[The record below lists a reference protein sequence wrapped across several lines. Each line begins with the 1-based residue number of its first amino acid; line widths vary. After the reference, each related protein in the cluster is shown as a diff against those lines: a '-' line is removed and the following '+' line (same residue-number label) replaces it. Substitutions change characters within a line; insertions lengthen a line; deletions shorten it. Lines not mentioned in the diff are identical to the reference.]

1 MFKIKQTASLSDVY
15 FLDTS
20 KLRSIRWLI
29 IVFLSVLSFSI
40 SIAFKVL
47 FFQIFILFIGL
58 MIIFYIGRKIK
69 GWAQQIEPLLI
80 VRENLLFMLRRNSF
94 LFTATKDGA
103 ILRSAKFNYQ
113 LNDVSIVIHALKSG
127 DEFTK
132 EMDNLDVLLSSALGI
147 SLSSKEVYATH
158 VEYVFVYRQAERLHV
173 TSLPLEDDSLKIK
186 IYDDFVIDLRKNFSM
201 LISGASGSGKSF
213 FTYYYLTRFIS
224 QTVNGKHAKIYVI
237 DPKLSDIYKLCE
249 FSGFPVENYG
259 TTNEDAFRIV
269 RHYINEMN
277 RRMEIYNKS
286 DLFDSIGID
295 LGLPPLLLVIEEYSS
310 LVASMDSKAKKDFE
324 NMVAI
329 VAQKARSLSMG
340 VCIVMQQPRSDSL
353 STNIREQLVN
363 AIFLG
368 APTRESSQMMFGTTD
383 VPKVKKDKG
392 VGLYSTD
399 REPPKEFHSPMFDRD
414 VFEVIFPAWEWAAKD
429 YMKDED
435 EDVWDRNTCEAR
447 RCKCN
452 EGL

>member
-1 MFKIKQTASLSDVY
+1 MFKIKQTASLSEHY
-15 FLDTS
+15 FLNTS
-20 KLRSIRWLI
+20 KLRSIRWFTI
-29 IVFLSVLSFSI
+29 GFLSILSLS
-40 SIAFKVL
+40 SC
-47 FFQIFILFIGL
+47 ILFKGWFL
-58 MIIFYIGRKIK
+58 QMFTLSVGIIITLYIERKIK

-113 LNDVSIVIHALKSG
+113 LNDVSIVIQALKSG
-127 DEFTK
+127 DEFST
-132 EMDNLDVLLSSALGI
+132 EMDTLDVLLSSVLGI
-147 SLSSKEVYATH
+147 SLSSKEIYATH
-158 VEYVFVYRQAERLHV
+158 VAYVFVYRPPERLHV

-237 DPKLSDIYKLCE
+237 DPKFSDIYKLCKL
-249 FSGFPVENYG
+249 SGLPVENYG

-269 RHYINEMN
+269 RHYIKELD
-277 RRMEIYNKS
+277 RRMLIYNQS

-295 LGLPPLLLVIEEYSS
+295 LGLPPLLLIIEEYSS

-353 STNIREQLVN
+353 STNIREQLAH

-368 APTRESSQMMFGTTD
+368 VPTRESSQMMFGTTD
-383 VPKVKKDKG
+383 VPNVKKDKG
-392 VGLYSTD
+392 VGLYSTE
-399 REPPKEFHSPMFDRD
+399 REPPKEFQAPIFDRD
-414 VFEVIFPAWEWAAKD
+414 VFETILPVWECAAKD
-429 YMKDED
+429 YKKDE
-435 EDVWDRNTCEAR
+435 ECV
-447 RCKCN
+447 K
-452 EGL
+452 

>member
-1 MFKIKQTASLSDVY
+1 MFKIKQTASLSEHY
-15 FLDTS
+15 FLNTS
-20 KLRSIRWLI
+20 KLRSIRWFTI
-29 IVFLSVLSFSI
+29 GFLSILSI
-40 SIAFKVL
+40 SSS
-47 FFQIFILFIGL
+47 ILFKGWFL
-58 MIIFYIGRKIK
+58 QMITLSAGVIIISYIERKIK

-103 ILRSAKFNYQ
+103 ILRSARFNYQ
-113 LNDVSIVIHALKSG
+113 LNDVSIVIQALKSG
-127 DEFTK
+127 DEFTR
-132 EMDNLDVLLSSALGI
+132 EMETLEVLLSSTLGI
-147 SLSSKEVYATH
+147 SLSSKEIYATH
-158 VEYVFVYRQAERLHV
+158 VEYVFVYRQPERLHV

-237 DPKLSDIYKLCE
+237 DPKFSDIYKLCE

-286 DLFDSIGID
+286 DLFNSICID
-295 LGLPPLLLVIEEYSS
+295 LGFPPLLLIIEEYSS
-310 LVASMDSKAKKDFE
+310 LVASMDAKAKKDFE

-340 VCIVMQQPRSDSL
+340 GCIVMQQPRSDSL

-368 APTRESSQMMFGTTD
+368 APTRESSQMVFGTTD
-383 VPKVKKDKG
+383 VPKVQKGKG
-392 VGLYSTD
+392 VGLYSIE

-414 VFEVIFPAWEWAAKD
+414 VFETIFSVWECAAKDYAKD

-435 EDVWDRNTCEAR
+435 V
-447 RCKCN
+447 
-452 EGL
+452 

>member
-1 MFKIKQTASLSDVY
+1 MFKIKQTASLSEHY
-15 FLDTS
+15 FLNTS
-20 KLRSIRWLI
+20 KLRSIRWFTI
-29 IVFLSVLSFSI
+29 GFLSILSI
-40 SIAFKVL
+40 SSS
-47 FFQIFILFIGL
+47 ILFKGWFLQMITLSGGL
-58 MIIFYIGRKIK
+58 IVTLYVKKKIK
-69 GWAQQIEPLLI
+69 GWVHQIESLLI

-103 ILRSAKFNYQ
+103 ILRSARFNYQ
-113 LNDVSIVIHALKSG
+113 LNDVSIVIQALKSG
-127 DEFTK
+127 DEFTR
-132 EMDNLDVLLSSALGI
+132 EMETLEVLLSSTLGI
-147 SLSSKEVYATH
+147 SLSSKEIYATH
-158 VEYVFVYRQAERLHV
+158 VEYVFVYRQPERLHV

-237 DPKLSDIYKLCE
+237 DPKFSDIYKLCE

-286 DLFDSIGID
+286 DLFNSICID
-295 LGLPPLLLVIEEYSS
+295 LGFPPLLLIIEEYSS
-310 LVASMDSKAKKDFE
+310 LVASMDAKAKKDFE

-368 APTRESSQMMFGTTD
+368 APTRESSQMVFGTTD
-383 VPKVKKDKG
+383 VPKVQKGKG
-392 VGLYSTD
+392 VGLYSIE

-414 VFEVIFPAWEWAAKD
+414 VFETIFSVWECAAKDYAKD

-435 EDVWDRNTCEAR
+435 V
-447 RCKCN
+447 
-452 EGL
+452 

>member
-1 MFKIKQTASLSDVY
+1 MFKIKQTASLSEHY
-15 FLDTS
+15 FLNTS
-20 KLRSIRWLI
+20 KLRSIRWFTI
-29 IVFLSVLSFSI
+29 GFLSILSLS
-40 SIAFKVL
+40 SS
-47 FFQIFILFIGL
+47 ILF
-58 MIIFYIGRKIK
+58 K
-69 GWAQQIEPLLI
+69 GWAQKIEPLLI

-113 LNDVSIVIHALKSG
+113 LNDVSIVVHALKSG

-132 EMDNLDVLLSSALGI
+132 EMETLDVFLSSTLGI
-147 SLSSKEVYATH
+147 SLSSKEIYATH
-158 VEYVFVYRQAERLHV
+158 VEYVFVYKQPESLHV
-173 TSLPLEDDSLKIK
+173 TSLPLEDGSLKIK

-237 DPKLSDIYKLCE
+237 DPKLSDLYKLCQR
-249 FSGFPVENYG
+249 SKMPIAHYG
-259 TTNEDAFRIV
+259 TSNEDAFRIL
-269 RHYINEMN
+269 RHYIKELD
-277 RRMEIYNKS
+277 RRMLIYNQS
-286 DLFDSIGID
+286 DLFDGIGID
-295 LGLPPLLLVIEEYSS
+295 LGLPPLLLIMEEYSS
-310 LVASMDSKAKKDFE
+310 LVSSMDAKAKKDFE

-368 APTRESSQMMFGTTD
+368 GSPSRESSQMMFGTTD
-383 VPKVKKDKG
+383 VPKVQKGKG
-392 VGLYSTD
+392 VGLYSVE
-399 REPPKEFHSPMFDRD
+399 RASPKEFHSPMFDRD
-414 VFEVIFPAWEWAAKD
+414 VFETIFSVWECAAKD

-435 EDVWDRNTCEAR
+435 V
-447 RCKCN
+447 
-452 EGL
+452 

>member
-1 MFKIKQTASLSDVY
+1 MFKIKQTASLSENY
-15 FLDTS
+15 FVNTS
-20 KLRSIRWLI
+20 TLRSFHWFTIGFLSILSLSSSILFKGWFFQMITLSVGLI
-29 IVFLSVLSFSI
+29 ITL
-40 SIAFKVL
+40 
-47 FFQIFILFIGL
+47 
-58 MIIFYIGRKIK
+58 YIERKIK

-158 VEYVFVYRQAERLHV
+158 VEYVFVYIPPERLHI
-173 TSLPLEDDSLKIK
+173 TSLPLEDGTLKIN

-201 LISGASGSGKSF
+201 LISGAGKSF
-213 FTYYYLTRFIS
+213 FTYYYLTRFIA

-237 DPKLSDIYKLCE
+237 DPKMSDIYKLCKL
-249 FSGFPVENYG
+249 SGLPVGNYG
-259 TTNEDAFRIV
+259 TTNEDAFRIL
-269 RHYINEMN
+269 RQYIKELD
-277 RRMEIYNKS
+277 RRMLIYNQS

-295 LGLPPLLLVIEEYSS
+295 LGLPPLLLLIEEYSS

-368 APTRESSQMMFGTTD
+368 GSPSRESSQMMFGTTD
-383 VPKVKKDKG
+383 VPKVQKGKG
-392 VGLYSTD
+392 VGLYSIE
-399 REPPKEFHSPMFDRD
+399 REPPKEFQAPIFDRD
-414 VFEVIFPAWEWAAKD
+414 VFETILPVWECAAKD
-429 YMKDED
+429 YKKDE
-435 EDVWDRNTCEAR
+435 ECV
-447 RCKCN
+447 K
-452 EGL
+452 

>member
-1 MFKIKQTASLSDVY
+1 MFKIKQTASLSEHY
-15 FLDTS
+15 FLNTS
-20 KLRSIRWLI
+20 KLRSIRWFTIGFLSILSLSSSILFKGWFLQMITLSAGLI
-29 IVFLSVLSFSI
+29 I
-40 SIAFKVL
+40 
-47 FFQIFILFIGL
+47 IL
-58 MIIFYIGRKIK
+58 YIERKIK

-113 LNDVSIVIHALKSG
+113 LNDVSIVVHALKSG

-132 EMDNLDVLLSSALGI
+132 EMETLDVFLSSTLGI
-147 SLSSKEVYATH
+147 SLSSKEIYATH
-158 VEYVFVYRQAERLHV
+158 VEYVFVYKQPERLHV

-224 QTVNGKHAKIYVI
+224 QTVNGRHAKIYVI
-237 DPKLSDIYKLCE
+237 DPKLSGL
-249 FSGFPVENYG
+249 PVENYG

-414 VFEVIFPAWEWAAKD
+414 VFEVILPVWEWAAKD

-435 EDVWDRNTCEAR
+435 EDV
-447 RCKCN
+447 
-452 EGL
+452 

>member
-158 VEYVFVYRQAERLHV
+158 VEYVFVYRQPERLHV

-213 FTYYYLTRFIS
+213 LTYYYLTRFIS

-237 DPKLSDIYKLCE
+237 DPKMSDIYKLCKL
-249 FSGFPVENYG
+249 SGLPVENYG
-259 TTNEDAFRIV
+259 TTNEDAFRIL
-269 RHYINEMN
+269 RQYIKELD
-277 RRMEIYNKS
+277 RRMLIYNQS

-295 LGLPPLLLVIEEYSS
+295 LGFSPLLLLIEEYSS

-368 APTRESSQMMFGTTD
+368 GSPSRESSQMMFGTTD
-383 VPKVKKDKG
+383 VPKVQKGKG
-392 VGLYSTD
+392 VGLYSIE

-414 VFEVIFPAWEWAAKD
+414 VFETIFSVWEWASKDYAKD

-435 EDVWDRNTCEAR
+435 V
-447 RCKCN
+447 
-452 EGL
+452 

>member
-1 MFKIKQTASLSDVY
+1 MFKIKQTASLSEHY
-15 FLDTS
+15 FLNTS
-20 KLRSIRWLI
+20 KLRSIRWFTI
-29 IVFLSVLSFSI
+29 GFLSILSI
-40 SIAFKVL
+40 SSS
-47 FFQIFILFIGL
+47 ILFKGWFL
-58 MIIFYIGRKIK
+58 QMIRLSAGVIIISYIERKIK

-103 ILRSAKFNYQ
+103 ILRSARFNYQ
-113 LNDVSIVIHALKSG
+113 LNDVSIVIQALKSG
-127 DEFTK
+127 DEFTR
-132 EMDNLDVLLSSALGI
+132 EMETLEVLLSSTLGI
-147 SLSSKEVYATH
+147 SLSSKEIYATH
-158 VEYVFVYRQAERLHV
+158 VEYVFVYRQPERLHV

-237 DPKLSDIYKLCE
+237 DPKFSDIYKLCE

-286 DLFDSIGID
+286 DLFNSICID
-295 LGLPPLLLVIEEYSS
+295 LGFPPLLLIIEEYSS
-310 LVASMDSKAKKDFE
+310 LVASMDAKAKKDFE

-368 APTRESSQMMFGTTD
+368 APTRESSQMVFGTTD
-383 VPKVKKDKG
+383 VPKVQKGKG
-392 VGLYSTD
+392 VGLYSIE

-414 VFEVIFPAWEWAAKD
+414 VFETIFSVWECAAKDYAKD

-435 EDVWDRNTCEAR
+435 V
-447 RCKCN
+447 
-452 EGL
+452 

>member
-1 MFKIKQTASLSDVY
+1 MFKIKQTASLSENY
-15 FLDTS
+15 IITS
-20 KLRSIRWLI
+20 STLRNIKWFT
-29 IVFLSVLSFSI
+29 IVFLSIISLLSSTMF
-40 SIAFKVL
+40 FKLL
-47 FFQIFILFIGL
+47 FIQLVILFIGL
-58 MIIFYIGRKIK
+58 ITTYHIGNKIK
-69 GWAQQIEPLLI
+69 EWAQQIEPLLI

-147 SLSSKEVYATH
+147 SLSSKEIYATH
-158 VEYVFVYRQAERLHV
+158 VEYVFVYKQPERLHV
-173 TSLPLEDDSLKIK
+173 TSLPLEDGSLKIK

-237 DPKLSDIYKLCE
+237 DPKLSDIYKLSKL
-249 FSGFPVENYG
+249 SGLPVENYG

-368 APTRESSQMMFGTTD
+368 APTRESSQMVFSTTD

-392 VGLYSTD
+392 VGLYSVD
-399 REPPKEFHSPMFDRD
+399 KESPKEFHSPMFNRD
-414 VFEVIFPAWEWAAKD
+414 VFEVIFPVWEWAAKNYAKD

-435 EDVWDRNTCEAR
+435 V
-447 RCKCN
+447 
-452 EGL
+452 

>member
-1 MFKIKQTASLSDVY
+1 MFKIKQTASLSEHY
-15 FLDTS
+15 FLNTS
-20 KLRSIRWLI
+20 KLRSIRWFTI
-29 IVFLSVLSFSI
+29 GFLSIFSLY
-40 SIAFKVL
+40 SC
-47 FFQIFILFIGL
+47 ILFKGWFLQMFTLSGGL
-58 MIIFYIGRKIK
+58 IVTLYVKKKIK
-69 GWAQQIEPLLI
+69 GWVHQIESLLI

-103 ILRSAKFNYQ
+103 ILRSARFNYQ
-113 LNDVSIVIHALKSG
+113 LNDVSIVIQALKSG
-127 DEFTK
+127 DEFTR
-132 EMDNLDVLLSSALGI
+132 EMETLEVLLSSTLGI
-147 SLSSKEVYATH
+147 SLSSKEIYATH
-158 VEYVFVYRQAERLHV
+158 VEYVFVYRQPERLHV

-237 DPKLSDIYKLCE
+237 DPKFSDIYKLCE

-286 DLFDSIGID
+286 DLFNSICID
-295 LGLPPLLLVIEEYSS
+295 LGFPPLLLIIEEYSS
-310 LVASMDSKAKKDFE
+310 LVASMDAKAKKDFE

-368 APTRESSQMMFGTTD
+368 APTRESSQMVFGTTD
-383 VPKVKKDKG
+383 VPKVQKGKG
-392 VGLYSTD
+392 VGLYSIE

-414 VFEVIFPAWEWAAKD
+414 VFETIFSIWEFASKDYAKD

-435 EDVWDRNTCEAR
+435 V
-447 RCKCN
+447 
-452 EGL
+452 

>member
-1 MFKIKQTASLSDVY
+1 
-15 FLDTS
+15 
-20 KLRSIRWLI
+20 
-29 IVFLSVLSFSI
+29 
-40 SIAFKVL
+40 
-47 FFQIFILFIGL
+47 
-58 MIIFYIGRKIK
+58 
-69 GWAQQIEPLLI
+69 
-80 VRENLLFMLRRNSF
+80 MLRRNSF

-113 LNDVSIVIHALKSG
+113 LNDVSIVVHALKSG

-132 EMDNLDVLLSSALGI
+132 EMETLDVFLSSTLGI
-147 SLSSKEVYATH
+147 SLSSKEIYATH
-158 VEYVFVYRQAERLHV
+158 VEYVFVYKQPERLYV

-237 DPKLSDIYKLCE
+237 DPKFSDIYKLCE

-259 TTNEDAFRIV
+259 TTNEDAFRIL
-269 RHYINEMN
+269 RQYIKELD
-277 RRMEIYNKS
+277 RRMLIYNQS
-286 DLFDSIGID
+286 NLFNSIGID
-295 LGLPPLLLVIEEYSS
+295 LGFPPLLLVIEEYSS
-310 LVASMDSKAKKDFE
+310 LVSSMDSKAKKDFE

-383 VPKVKKDKG
+383 VPNVKKDKG
-392 VGLYSTD
+392 VGLCSTD
-399 REPPKEFHSPMFDRD
+399 RESPKEFQAPIFNRD
-414 VFEVIFPAWEWAAKD
+414 VFETILPVWKCAAKN

-435 EDVWDRNTCEAR
+435 ENV
-447 RCKCN
+447 
-452 EGL
+452 

>member
-1 MFKIKQTASLSDVY
+1 MFKIKQTASLSEHY
-15 FLDTS
+15 FLNTS
-20 KLRSIRWLI
+20 KLRSIRWFTI
-29 IVFLSVLSFSI
+29 GFLSILSLS
-40 SIAFKVL
+40 SS
-47 FFQIFILFIGL
+47 ILF
-58 MIIFYIGRKIK
+58 K

-113 LNDVSIVIHALKSG
+113 LNDVSIVVHALKSG

-132 EMDNLDVLLSSALGI
+132 EMETLDVFLSSTLGI
-147 SLSSKEVYATH
+147 SLSSKEIYATH
-158 VEYVFVYRQAERLHV
+158 VEYVFVYKQPERLYV

-237 DPKLSDIYKLCE
+237 DPKFSDIYKLCE

-286 DLFDSIGID
+286 DLFNSICID
-295 LGLPPLLLVIEEYSS
+295 LGFPPLLLIIEEYSS
-310 LVASMDSKAKKDFE
+310 LVASMDAKAKKDFE

-368 APTRESSQMMFGTTD
+368 APTRESSQMVFGTTD
-383 VPKVKKDKG
+383 VPKVQKGKG
-392 VGLYSTD
+392 VGLYSIE

-414 VFEVIFPAWEWAAKD
+414 VFETIFSVWECAAKDYAKD

-435 EDVWDRNTCEAR
+435 V
-447 RCKCN
+447 
-452 EGL
+452 

>member
-1 MFKIKQTASLSDVY
+1 MFKIKQTASLSENY
-15 FLDTS
+15 IITS
-20 KLRSIRWLI
+20 STLRNIKWFT
-29 IVFLSVLSFSI
+29 IVFLSIISLLSSTMF
-40 SIAFKVL
+40 FKLL
-47 FFQIFILFIGL
+47 FIQLVILFIGL
-58 MIIFYIGRKIK
+58 ITTYHIGNKIK
-69 GWAQQIEPLLI
+69 EWTQRVEPLLI
-80 VRENLLFMLRRNSF
+80 IRENLLFMIRRNSF
-94 LFTATKDGA
+94 LFTSTKDGA

-113 LNDVSIVIHALKSG
+113 LNDVSIVVQALKSG

-132 EMDNLDVLLSSALGI
+132 EMDNLDVLLSSVLGI
-147 SLSSKEVYATH
+147 SLSSKEIYATH
-158 VEYVFVYRQAERLHV
+158 VEYVFVYRPPECLHV
-173 TSLPLEDDSLKIK
+173 TSLPLEDGTLKIK

-237 DPKLSDIYKLCE
+237 DPKFSDIYKLCKL
-249 FSGFPVENYG
+249 SGLPVGNYG

-269 RHYINEMN
+269 RQYIKELD
-277 RRMEIYNKS
+277 RRMLIYNQS

-295 LGLPPLLLVIEEYSS
+295 LGLPPLLLIIEEYSS

-340 VCIVMQQPRSDSL
+340 VCIVMQQPRADSL

-368 APTRESSQMMFGTTD
+368 GSPSRESSQMMFGTTD
-383 VPKVKKDKG
+383 VPKVQKGKG
-392 VGLYSTD
+392 VGLYSIE
-399 REPPKEFHSPMFDRD
+399 REPPKEFQAPIFDRD
-414 VFEVIFPAWEWAAKD
+414 VFETILPVWECAAKD
-429 YMKDED
+429 YKKDE
-435 EDVWDRNTCEAR
+435 ECV
-447 RCKCN
+447 K
-452 EGL
+452 